1 MVLYGPA
8 NSRRHCIARPLI
20 AAPAVVLTMLQF
32 SPAAAAEPKT
42 DPLFTSHDTL
52 HVEIEAPLSML
63 AEDRPDE
70 EEFPG
75 KLRYTED
82 DGRQLELDM
91 VVRTRGRLRRSK
103 EVCDFPPLRLNF
115 RKSQLDG
122 TLFDKQDKIKL
133 VAHCENASH
142 RYAQAVLAEYLA
154 YRVFNVLTDRSF
166 NARLLNVTYVFSD
179 DDRTIDT
186 FAVLIED
193 KDRLA
198 QRLKARTV
206 NTERVQE
213 ADIEPANLNLT
224 SVFQYFIGNTDFSPI
239 AGPPDSE
246 CCHNQ
251 VLFKRKHGLDITVPY
266 DFDQSGF
273 VDAPHAQPNPR
284 FRLRSVEERLYR
296 GRCINNDILPA
307 TLQLFR
313 ERRGDIEGIIRSQP
327 ELARGK
333 ERDILKYIAG
343 FYETIDDAN
352 RVQSDLVGKCL

>member
-1 MVLYGPA
+1 MVLA
-8 NSRRHCIARPLI
+8 L
-20 AAPAVVLTMLQF
+20 LQF
-32 SPAAAAEPKT
+32 SPAAAAETKP
-42 DPLFTSHDTL
+42 DPLFTSHETL
-52 HVEIEAPLSML
+52 NVEIEAPLRML

-103 EVCDFPPLRLNF
+103 EICDFPPLRLNF

-133 VAHCENASH
+133 VAHCGNSSH
-142 RYAQAVLAEYLA
+142 RYEQALLAEYLV

-179 DDRTIDT
+179 ADRTMET

-193 KDRLA
+193 KDRLGK
-198 QRLKARTV
+198 RLKAKTV
-206 NTERVQE
+206 NTQRVRVV
-213 ADIEPANLNLT
+213 DIEPANLNLT

-251 VLFKRKHGLDITVPY
+251 ALFERKHGLDITVPY

-273 VDAPHAQPNPR
+273 VNAPHAQPNSR
-284 FRLRSVEERLYR
+284 FRLRSVRDRLYR
-296 GRCINNDILPA
+296 GRCINNDVLPA
-307 TLQLFR
+307 TLQFFQ
-313 ERRGDIEGIIRSQP
+313 ERRGDIEAVVRSQP

-333 ERDILKYIAG
+333 EKDILDFIAG
-343 FYETIDDAN
+343 FYETIADPD
-352 RVQSDLVGKCL
+352 RVQSNLVNKCL